1 MELPKMMIS
10 VQQAADI
17 IGVTVSRVRQ
27 MLRADE
33 LNGVK
38 IGLRTWI
45 VDERSAKKAAKSP
58 HSVGRPR
65 TSSAAAK

>member
-10 VQQAADI
+10 VETAAEL

-27 MLRADE
+27 MLRAE
-33 LNGVK
+33 QLAGVK
-38 IGLRTWI
+38 LSERAWI
-45 VDERSAKKAAKSP
+45 VDERSAKRAAKTP

-65 TSSAAAK
+65 TGSK